1 MSFDDAI
8 GLQHGAA
15 DPRLIDAMVAARRK
29 SKLSAYRLWYLGGL
43 FGFHNFYLGRP
54 VLGALQ
60 ACAIPFAVAVVQI
73 ARTMGTDTSG
83 GRAVGLIGIA
93 VLVALGISLLID
105 AFLIPARVEAY
116 SERLRAQFEAEADWR
131 AA

>member
-15 DPRLIDAMVAARRK
+15 DPRLIDAMVAARRR
-29 SKLSAYRLWYLGGL
+29 SKPHAYRLWYLGGL
-43 FGFHNFYLGRP
+43 FGFHNFYLGKS

-60 ACAIPFAVAVVQI
+60 ACAIPFCVAAIQT
-73 ARTMGTDTSG
+73 AKAMGTDTTG
-83 GRAVGLIGIA
+83 GRTIWLIGIA
-93 VLVALGISLLID
+93 ALVALGVSLLID
-105 AFLIPARVEAY
+105 VLLIPVRVEAH

>member
-1 MSFDDAI
+1 MSYDDAI

-29 SKLSAYRLWYLGGL
+29 STGQAYRLWYFAGL
-43 FGFHNFYLGRP
+43 FGIHNFYLGKP

-60 ACAIPFAVAVVQI
+60 ACALPFCVVLFQI
-73 ARTMGTDTSG
+73 AGAMGTDVTG
-83 GRAVGLIGIA
+83 GKAVGGVGLA
-93 VLVALGISLLID
+93 ALAALGISLLID
-105 AFLIPARVEAY
+105 AFLIPARVAAY